1 MGHKVHPYG
10 FRIGIIKPWLAKWY
24 ADRDYATLLQE
35 DMRIRELVARQL
47 SNASVSQV
55 EIERGIN
62 HVTVTVHT
70 AKPGIVIGKG
80 GANVE
85 ALRTN
90 VGKLT
95 NKKVKLEIKEILQ
108 PELDGMLLAQNVA
121 GQLERRIAF
130 RKAIKQSIQRT
141 IKAGAKGVK
150 IQVSGRL
157 GGSEMSRTEWDKEG
171 RIPLGTLRADISY
184 GVVHAHTTYGRIGV
198 KAWVYRGEQLGER
211 PGSARTE
218 PRAPRRAAAGARSS
232 TRGRRTNLVGR
243 WSRRRAAAATATV
256 EAPEVAEEPQ
266 RPVELEQPVTEAA
279 PEAAAGR
286 GRDGNDGRGAEWS
299 RRHRSSSE
307 DVAETTA
314 EPVASAAEPAEA
326 PEAAS
331 GARGDGGARGGRAGP
346 RCIGAEAEVEVEGFL
361 TMLMPKRVKHR
372 KVQRGR
378 RAGLAKGGTTVSFGD
393 FGLMAEEVCWLTSR
407 QIEAAR
413 RAMTHHIKR
422 GGRVWIRV
430 FPDKPVTKKPAEVR
444 MGSGKGAP
452 DHWVAVVKPGRVMFE
467 MSGVSEP
474 IAREAM
480 RLAGHKLPISTK
492 FVIKEGQEHGHQ

>member
-90 VGKLT
+90 IGKLT
-95 NKKVKLEIKEILQ
+95 DKKVKLEIKEILQ

-198 KAWVYRGEQLGER
+198 KAWVYRGEQLGDR

-218 PRAPRRAAAGARSS
+218 PRAPRRGAAGGGGRARGGARQAAAPAGASTEPAAQSADDRARRKDVPRADDAPATPAEPVSAQAAEPIAASEPAPTSAPVEATEVAASS
-232 TRGRRTNLVGR
+232 EAVEQAPATEVDET
-243 WSRRRAAAATATV
+243 AAAPEATAPDAAPQAEAV
-256 EAPEVAEEPQ
+256 AEAPVVEEVPAEVEETAAAPEPAAEEP
-266 RPVELEQPVTEAA
+266 VAEAA
-279 PEAAAGR
+279 PEA
-286 GRDGNDGRGAEWS
+286 E
-299 RRHRSSSE
+299 
-307 DVAETTA
+307 
-314 EPVASAAEPAEA
+314 
-326 PEAAS
+326 
-331 GARGDGGARGGRAGP
+331 
-346 RCIGAEAEVEVEGFL
+346 
-361 TMLMPKRVKHR
+361 
-372 KVQRGR
+372 
-378 RAGLAKGGTTVSFGD
+378 
-393 FGLMAEEVCWLTSR
+393 
-407 QIEAAR
+407 
-413 RAMTHHIKR
+413 
-422 GGRVWIRV
+422 
-430 FPDKPVTKKPAEVR
+430 KKPKKRAVR
-444 MGSGKGAP
+444 
-452 DHWVAVVKPGRVMFE
+452 KP
-467 MSGVSEP
+467 
-474 IAREAM
+474 A
-480 RLAGHKLPISTK
+480 
-492 FVIKEGQEHGHQ
+492 KES

>member
-10 FRIGIIKPWLAKWY
+10 FRLGIIKPWLAKWY

-35 DMRIRELVARQL
+35 DMKIRQLVDRQL

-62 HVTVTVHT
+62 HVTVTVHS

-85 ALRTN
+85 MLRTA

-108 PELDGMLLAQNVA
+108 PELDGMLVAQNVA

-184 GVVHAHTTYGRIGV
+184 GVVHARTTYGRIGV

-218 PRAPRRAAAGARSS
+218 PREARRPAR
-232 TRGRRTNLVGR
+232 TRTRTATTTGRA
-243 WSRRRAAAATATV
+243 SATA
-256 EAPEVAEEPQ
+256 VAE
-266 RPVELEQPVTEAA
+266 RPAAEASTAA
-279 PEAAAGR
+279 P
-286 GRDGNDGRGAEWS
+286 
-299 RRHRSSSE
+299 
-307 DVAETTA
+307 
-314 EPVASAAEPAEA
+314 
-326 PEAAS
+326 PEA
-331 GARGDGGARGGRAGP
+331 
-346 RCIGAEAEVEVEGFL
+346 
-361 TMLMPKRVKHR
+361 
-372 KVQRGR
+372 
-378 RAGLAKGGTTVSFGD
+378 
-393 FGLMAEEVCWLTSR
+393 
-407 QIEAAR
+407 
-413 RAMTHHIKR
+413 
-422 GGRVWIRV
+422 
-430 FPDKPVTKKPAEVR
+430 KPAEVEPTKAEVVEPTTAEVVEATTAEVVEPTTTAAPASTPAPAKAAAPAPR
-444 MGSGKGAP
+444 ASAPAAPKRTSTRSGAAKTAKAAAAKSAETAKDQDGKAEPKG
-452 DHWVAVVKPGRVMFE
+452 G
-467 MSGVSEP
+467 
-474 IAREAM
+474 
-480 RLAGHKLPISTK
+480 
-492 FVIKEGQEHGHQ
+492 KE

>member
-90 VGKLT
+90 IGKLT
-95 NKKVKLEIKEILQ
+95 DKKVKLEIKEILQ

-171 RIPLGTLRADISY
+171 PHPARHAARRHQLRR
-184 GVVHAHTTYGRIGV
+184 GPRAHHLRRASASRRGSTAVSSSAIGR
-198 KAWVYRGEQLGER
+198 AA
-211 PGSARTE
+211 PAPS
-218 PRAPRRAAAGARSS
+218 RAPRAAARRRAHADCGDRHSAGRLTTAAVAAAEDEPMTRLPRQRRGRRGRRSS
-232 TRGRRTNLVGR
+232 TSPCAADAAEPRCRPPRGPG
-243 WSRRRAAAATATV
+243 
-256 EAPEVAEEPQ
+256 
-266 RPVELEQPVTEAA
+266 QPS
-279 PEAAAGR
+279 
-286 GRDGNDGRGAEWS
+286 RGA
-299 RRHRSSSE
+299 
-307 DVAETTA
+307 
-314 EPVASAAEPAEA
+314 PAAEAVPRRPPRREASRPAEA
-326 PEAAS
+326 PPSAEADRPRPQRRLSSEAEGS
-331 GARGDGGARGGRAGP
+331 RRAARPKAP
-346 RCIGAEAEVEVEGFL
+346 RCREGATQTPPRRVPKPRHREATRGAADA
-361 TMLMPKRVKHR
+361 
-372 KVQRGR
+372 GR
-378 RAGLAKGGTTVSFGD
+378 R
-393 FGLMAEEVCWLTSR
+393 R
-407 QIEAAR
+407 
-413 RAMTHHIKR
+413 
-422 GGRVWIRV
+422 
-430 FPDKPVTKKPAEVR
+430 PDR
-444 MGSGKGAP
+444 C
-452 DHWVAVVKPGRVMFE
+452 
-467 MSGVSEP
+467 
-474 IAREAM
+474 
-480 RLAGHKLPISTK
+480 
-492 FVIKEGQEHGHQ
+492 